1 MSQMA
6 RRSLVI
12 WLLMLIVASVNGAI
26 REALLI
32 PTIGDIAGR
41 AVSTLML
48 CVLVLLLACL
58 TIGWIHPRSAR
69 DTFVLGGLWVALT
82 LAFEFLGGHFL
93 FGNAWSQ
100 LLADYNVFSGRIW
113 ILALIT
119 IAIAPHLCA
128 RARGLLPHSA

>member
-41 AVSTLML
+41 AVSTIML
-48 CVLVLLLACL
+48 CALVLLLASL
-58 TIGWIHPRSAR
+58 TIGWIHPRSPVRRSPSA
-69 DTFVLGGLWVALT
+69 A
-82 LAFEFLGGHFL
+82 
-93 FGNAWSQ
+93 
-100 LLADYNVFSGRIW
+100 SGS
-113 ILALIT
+113 
-119 IAIAPHLCA
+119 H
-128 RARGLLPHSA
+128 